1 MLNRFNRT
9 AMVASSLLHPSFM
22 LQSRAG
28 LSYFEA
34 RMKQGL
40 AIFWHDHC
48 FTIHE
53 PNQRVMKKII
63 IAASLVG
70 TAVAG
75 AFWLMKN
82 RNRAESALND
92 IKDAARNAYRKMD
105 KQARKAGRRANH
117 MVQEQMA

>member
-1 MLNRFNRT
+1 
-9 AMVASSLLHPSFM
+9 
-22 LQSRAG
+22 
-28 LSYFEA
+28 
-34 RMKQGL
+34 
-40 AIFWHDHC
+40 
-48 FTIHE
+48 
-53 PNQRVMKKII
+53 MKKII

-105 KQARKAGRRANH
+105 KHARKAGRKANH
-117 MVQEQMA
+117 VMQEQMA